1 MRGKWGGRLQ
11 AGRSGGMLL
20 GVVLGGA
27 AIVLG
32 ACGTEDPPG
41 TPAAPP
47 PAVTVVQ
54 LKTEPVTE
62 TREFVGRISA
72 AERVE
77 ILARVR
83 GFLEERLF
91 IEGQTVT
98 AGDPLFRIE
107 PDAYEAAF
115 AQREADLER
124 ARAEYENAQAQ
135 LRRGEELLR
144 NNDIARARVD
154 ELRAAESVARAGI
167 AQAEAVLK
175 EARLNL
181 EYTEISAPIDGRI
194 GLSRYTVG
202 NLVGPEA
209 GALATLV
216 QLDPIDVQLPLPQR
230 ELLEYRRAVL
240 DRGGDPAAV
249 TVHLRLADGSR
260 YGEGG
265 QVDFVDVTVDPGTDS
280 VLVRSRLPNPDG
292 LLVPGQFATVILEIG
307 EPEAALLVPQS
318 SLQMDQM
325 GLFVLVVDDQ
335 QQVAV
340 QRVTT
345 GQQIGSRV
353 VVQSGLSEGDRVV
366 VEGVQKVRPGQSVT
380 ATPWQPPT
388 SD

>member
-1 MRGKWGGRLQ
+1 MRGKRGGRLQ
-11 AGRSGGMLL
+11 AGRTGVMLR

-27 AIVLG
+27 AILLS
-32 ACGTEDPPG
+32 ACGAEDPSETQG
-41 TPAAPP
+41 APP

-62 TREFVGRISA
+62 TREFVGRVTA

-91 IEGQTVT
+91 VEGETVT
-98 AGDPLFRIE
+98 AGEPLFRIE
-107 PDAYEAAF
+107 SDAYEAAF

-135 LRRGEELLR
+135 LRRGEELLV

-167 AQAEAVLK
+167 AQAEAVLQ

-209 GALATLV
+209 GALATVV
-216 QLDPIDVQLPLPQR
+216 QRDPIDVQLPLPQQ

-260 YGEGG
+260 YGEDG

-307 EPEAALLVPQS
+307 EPQTALLVPQS

-340 QRVTT
+340 RRVTT
-345 GQQIGSRV
+345 GQQVDGRV

>member
-1 MRGKWGGRLQ
+1 MQCNRGGRLQ
-11 AGRSGGMLL
+11 AGRSAGVIL
-20 GVVLGGA
+20 G
-27 AIVLG
+27 IVLG
-32 ACGTEDPPG
+32 ATTILLGACSAEDPTG
-41 TPAAPP
+41 TQAAPP
-47 PAVTVVQ
+47 AGVTVVQ

-62 TREFVGRISA
+62 TREFVGRVSA

-77 ILARVR
+77 ILARVQ

-91 IEGQTVT
+91 REGQTVT
-98 AGDPLFRIE
+98 VGDPLLRIE
-107 PDAYEAAF
+107 SDAYEAAV
-115 AQREADLER
+115 AQREADVER
-124 ARAEYENAQAQ
+124 ARAEAENAKAQ
-135 LRRGEELLR
+135 LLRGEELVR
-144 NNDIARARVD
+144 NNDISRARVD
-154 ELRAAESVARAGI
+154 ELRAAEAIASAGI
-167 AQAEAVLK
+167 AQAEAGLK
-175 EARLNL
+175 AARLNL
-181 EYTEISAPIDGRI
+181 EYTEIRAPIDGRI

-209 GALATLV
+209 GVLATVV

-240 DRGGDPAAV
+240 DHGGDPAAV
-249 TVHLRLADGSR
+249 MVHLRLADGSR
-260 YGEGG
+260 YGQGG
-265 QVDFVDVTVDPGTDS
+265 TVDFVDVTVDPGTDS

-292 LLVPGQFATVILEIG
+292 LLVPGQFVTVILEIG
-307 EPEAALLVPQS
+307 EPETALLVPQS
-318 SLQMDQM
+318 SLQMDQL

-340 QRVTT
+340 RRVTT
-345 GQQIGSRV
+345 GQQVGGRV